1 VKVLLV
7 SPNRSQ
13 PPVMPIGMRYIADAS
28 IRAGHTVSCLDL
40 CFENLTT
47 SEELVRSRIV
57 EFAPDVIGITLRN
70 LDVEDPDKLARY
82 NYANY
87 NLATYNLANYNLAS
101 YSSPDDRNP
110 SNLECF
116 DRTFNACRAH
126 SNALIV
132 LGGPAFTL
140 VPKQFLQRYQGA
152 VGIVGPGEAAFL
164 SLLKSLEDGGD
175 ITAISNLVT
184 SASSDPEYS
193 SVSLDSLPVVPLTEE
208 TSLSSYLVRGSE
220 YNVQSKRGCEFK
232 CLHCSYPLI
241 EGDKVRTHD
250 PNEVGVHIARLTE
263 KGIRQFRFVDSVFNN
278 PVEHAIAVCDAIRE
292 SVTASIEFTVNCSPA
307 HFTLELARALKS
319 AGCSKVIF
327 GTDTASIKMLKVM
340 RKPFSKKQI
349 ETVTSICKS
358 VDLYFEHHMLLG
370 GPGETL
376 ETAHETLSFMDALAC
391 PVFIDLG
398 IQIYD
403 QAPIAALLESVP
415 LPDNQFVPP
424 LFIEPAVCR
433 ELPDLIIEFCANR
446 NDMHTFIERDSAPEE
461 FEQRQASG
469 NSPQCAASA
478 TPLHELR

>member
-1 VKVLLV
+1 
-7 SPNRSQ
+7 
-13 PPVMPIGMRYIADAS
+13 MPIGMRYIADAS

-40 CFENLTT
+40 CFENLAT
-47 SEELVRSRIV
+47 SEELIRSQIA

-116 DRTFNACRAH
+116 DRTFNVCRAH

-164 SLLKSLEDGGD
+164 KLLKSLEDGAD
-175 ITAISNLVT
+175 LTAISNLVT
-184 SASSDPEYS
+184 SESPEREYS
-193 SVSLDSLPVVPLTEE
+193 SVSLDSLPVVPLAQE
-208 TSLSSYLVRGSE
+208 TSLSNYVVRGSE
-220 YNVQSKRGCEFK
+220 YNLQSKRGCEFK

-250 PNEVGVHIARLTE
+250 PKEVGAHIARLTE
-263 KGIRQFRFVDSVFNN
+263 RGVRQFRFVDSVFNN
-278 PVEHAIAVCDAIRE
+278 PVEHAISVCDAIRE
-292 SVTASIEFTVNCSPA
+292 SVTSPIEFTVNCSPA

-319 AGCSKVIF
+319 AGCTKVIF
-327 GTDTASIKMLKVM
+327 GTDTASTKMLKVM

-349 ETVTSICKS
+349 EVVTAICKS
-358 VDLYFEHHMLLG
+358 ADLYFEHHMLLG

-376 ETAHETLSFMDALAC
+376 ETAQETLSFMDALAC

-403 QAPIAALLESVP
+403 QAPIAALLESAP
-415 LPDNQFVPP
+415 LSENQFVPP
-424 LFIEPAVCR
+424 LFIEPAVCQ
-433 ELPDLIIEFCANR
+433 ELPNLIIEFCATR
-446 NDMHTFIERDSAPEE
+446 NDMHTFIERDSTQE
-461 FEQRQASG
+461 FEQRQAAG
-469 NSPQCAASA
+469 NSAQRAVSA
-478 TPLHELR
+478 TALHELR